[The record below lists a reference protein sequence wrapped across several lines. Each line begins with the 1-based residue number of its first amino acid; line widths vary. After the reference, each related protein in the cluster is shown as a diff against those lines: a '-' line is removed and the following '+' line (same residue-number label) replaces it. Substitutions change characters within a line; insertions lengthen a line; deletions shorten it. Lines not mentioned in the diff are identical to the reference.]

1 MFVRRRS
8 WLNGRDPITLT
19 QGGAMARLFSIDVF
33 LAVIGTLAA
42 AASVIINQQWLPEKR
57 DAVTLLLDTQSANRY
72 QIVQL
77 EDTKR
82 EAVRLRDLNM
92 LYGMLRYQT
101 MDAASRT
108 MILDQAISAYETAL
122 ISMAR
127 HEPSEQFDA
136 TGFKIEN
143 LATAARGDDMAALQG
158 LAGEFIRLFQ
168 IVDQKRQAFG
178 EDQRTVSGSIADLRS
193 AADQFAAIS
202 AYLQVFGL
210 ILVMLATIVGL
221 KRIELC
227 LQ

>member
-1 MFVRRRS
+1 MS
-8 WLNGRDPITLT
+8 
-19 QGGAMARLFSIDVF
+19 RLFSIDVF

-57 DAVTLLLDTQSANRY
+57 DAVTLLLDAQSANRY

-101 MDAASRT
+101 MDAASRS

-127 HEPSEQFDA
+127 HEPTDAFDA

-143 LATAARGDDMAALQG
+143 LAAAARKDDMAALQG
-158 LAGEFIRLFQ
+158 LAGEFVRLFQ
-168 IVDQKRQAFG
+168 IVDQKRQAYSN
-178 EDQRTVSGSIADLRS
+178 DQRQVTAKISELRQ
-193 AADQFAAIS
+193 AADQLSALS

-227 LQ
+227 LP